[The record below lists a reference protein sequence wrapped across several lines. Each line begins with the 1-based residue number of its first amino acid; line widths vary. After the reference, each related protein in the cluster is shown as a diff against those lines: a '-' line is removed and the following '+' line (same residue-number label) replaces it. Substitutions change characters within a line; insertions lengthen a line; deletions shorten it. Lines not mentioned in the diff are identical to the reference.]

1 MRKSLLA
8 LALLSVFIFS
18 SCSTRDEIV
27 YFQNIEKL
35 NEMEAIEHFE
45 PEIEVN
51 DVLRITVSSLN
62 EEVVRPFQLN
72 STNQAAGGG
81 GGGNSPVLNGYLVGV
96 DGTIQFPTLG
106 SVYVAEMTRSELEDY
121 LTDELREF
129 VTDAVVQVRIV
140 NFKITVLGETGSS
153 VIQVPDER
161 ISIPQAIAMAG
172 DITYNGKRENVLII
186 RDHDGR
192 KSYSRVDLT
201 DADVFQHPYYFLKQN
216 DIIYVEPTY
225 RQVKAAGFIT
235 SWQGLVSIFTTAF
248 SLYILFTR

>member
-1 MRKSLLA
+1 MRKPLIFILSILFLA
-8 LALLSVFIFS
+8 
-18 SCSTRDEIV
+18 SCSTREEIV

-45 PEIEVN
+45 TKIEVN
-51 DVLRITVSSLN
+51 DVLRITVSSRN

-72 STNQAAGGG
+72 TSNQAMGGG

-106 SVYVAEMTRSELEDY
+106 SVQVLNRTRSELEGY
-121 LTDELREF
+121 LTKELRDF

-161 ISIPQAIAMAG
+161 ISIPEAIAMAG
-172 DITYNGKRENVLII
+172 DITYNGKRENILII
-186 RDHDGR
+186 RDNNG
-192 KSYSRVDLT
+192 KKTYSRVDMT
-201 DADVFQHPYYFLKQN
+201 DADVFEHPYYFLKQN